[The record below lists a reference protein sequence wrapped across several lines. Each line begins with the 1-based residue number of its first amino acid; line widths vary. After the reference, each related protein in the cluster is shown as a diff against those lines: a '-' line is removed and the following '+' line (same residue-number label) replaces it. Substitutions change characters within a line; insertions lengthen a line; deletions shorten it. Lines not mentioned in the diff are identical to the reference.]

1 MSELELRGESNN
13 HEAYELD
20 LTTTSI
26 SDLLARPINISPTA
40 SLSSHRFP
48 SPSASYISF
57 SNDLS
62 PHDQPI
68 PTSSEST
75 TVPHQNLSIYLG
87 SSTSSSSSSS
97 NSIVDDL
104 EK

>member
-1 MSELELRGESNN
+1 MPELELKDESNN
-13 HEAYELD
+13 HEDYELD

-26 SDLLARPINISPTA
+26 SNLLARPINISPTA

-62 PHDQPI
+62 PQDQTI

-75 TVPHQNLSIYLG
+75 TAPQQSLSIYCG
-87 SSTSSSSSSS
+87 SSPSLSS